1 MIQVLA
7 QTLESGDEA
16 NARHLFDVFET
27 LLILVRHRPTL
38 LFARLIVST
47 GDTPPKSAYS
57 SISPVLHPSG
67 L

>member
-7 QTLESGDEA
+7 QTLEAADEA
-16 NARHLFDVFET
+16 SARHLFDVFET
-27 LLILVRHRPTL
+27 LLILVRHWPTL
-38 LFARLIVST
+38 LYTCLIICA

-57 SISPVLHPSG
+57 STSSLLHSSR

>member
-7 QTLESGDEA
+7 QTLEAADEA

-27 LLILVRHRPTL
+27 LLILVRHHPML
-38 LFARLIVST
+38 LFSHLIICA
-47 GDTPPKSAYS
+47 GDTPPKSAYPSTS
-57 SISPVLHPSG
+57 SLLHSSR